1 MHEKKLRLVKTQKSG
16 LKRGHRG
23 SGKQVQPAQ
32 ILQLVTSDPQP
43 RLTPAEQAEAA
54 RFRAL
59 TSARAA
65 RQARIHR
72 MMLELQ
78 ELDEASPAA

>member
-1 MHEKKLRLVKTQKSG
+1 MHEKKLKLVKTQKSG
-16 LKRGHRG
+16 P
-23 SGKQVQPAQ
+23 KQSRRVIREQPSPVE
-32 ILQLVTSDPQP
+32 ILQFVTPTLP
-43 RLTPAEQAEAA
+43 LRLTPAEQAEAA

-78 ELDEASPAA
+78 ELDEISPAA